1 MSWFYRR
8 ILITFTHLLNSYN
21 ELFGIYVTEYAN
33 KHFLKKFVKDYKG
46 KQWEYTEESI
56 KQDLSRLGLTNN
68 TTQKSSQIDELMYKD
83 NNWLAKY
90 DFRIAGSKL
99 SSKESGNRCI
109 IYINGNKMTI
119 DILLIYNKN
128 DLPKNKQETKYI
140 YDVIKTEYPDIKKIF
155 EIK

>member
-1 MSWFYRR
+1 M
-8 ILITFTHLLNSYN
+8 
-21 ELFGIYVTEYAN
+21 TEYAN

-56 KQDLSRLGLTNN
+56 KQDLSRLGLSNN

-99 SSKESGNRCI
+99 SSNESGNRCI